1 MMTGV
6 STSASN
12 PISTLKRVTS
22 KAFVAVRKLFPV
34 KLQTTHSTNSTS
46 TSAHSLF
53 GNKRSRQSGSVL
65 SIGAGKVDAAMM
77 LQSGQRNVRYQR
89 DENNCSLNC
98 LFPEWIYANE
108 RQRRADRAK

>member
-22 KAFVAVRKLFPV
+22 NAFEAVRKLLPV
-34 KLQTTHSTNSTS
+34 KLKITHSATSTR

-53 GNKRSRQSGSVL
+53 GNKRSRQPGSVL
-65 SIGAGKVDAAMM
+65 TIGDGRVDAAMM
-77 LQSGQRNVRYQR
+77 LQSRQRNIRYQR

-98 LFPEWIYANE
+98 LFPECIYANE
-108 RQRRADRAK
+108 RQRCTDRAK

>member
-1 MMTGV
+1 MEPTDKSIPPEMITGV

-22 KAFVAVRKLFPV
+22 KAFEAVRKLLPV
-34 KLQTTHSTNSTS
+34 KLKMTHSVTSTR
-46 TSAHSLF
+46 TSAHSLL

-77 LQSGQRNVRYQR
+77 LQSRQRNIRS
-89 DENNCSLNC
+89 E
-98 LFPEWIYANE
+98 E
-108 RQRRADRAK
+108 RRVGKECRARWSPYH